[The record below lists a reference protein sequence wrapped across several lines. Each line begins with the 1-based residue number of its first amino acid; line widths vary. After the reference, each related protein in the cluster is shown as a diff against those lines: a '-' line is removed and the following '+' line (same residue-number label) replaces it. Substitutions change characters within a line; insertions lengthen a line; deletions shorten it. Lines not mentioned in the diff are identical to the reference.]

1 MPWLY
6 SSLRR
11 AFRHGIRFFFLD
23 IQQSGQSNVPA
34 HGATIFASNHPNSI
48 MDTLVLGSEVPRTI
62 HYLARSGLFDNPLA
76 GVLLRAGG
84 AIPIQRRQDQDD
96 PSAAMSNDSAFAA
109 AYELLQEGGV
119 LGIFPE
125 GQNAPSRFVRDIKT
139 GCARIG
145 LGAEAATGFSLDL
158 RIIPVG
164 LNYED
169 RDRFLSK
176 VLVRFG
182 EPIELRAYAE
192 RYATDEA
199 ATVREVTNR
208 LQDAMRSV
216 ATHVDENRIE
226 LVEAIDAL
234 AGEQIADEIA
244 PSLDLRTFDQ
254 RLTQRALGRGRQR
267 APLEERFQVKQW
279 IANAAE
285 HFEAHQPERLSQLES
300 DLARYRTHLERL
312 RLREDFAERSA
323 ESLSTRRQSV
333 RLMLYALFLSPI
345 ALYGLIH
352 NFVPYRLARRFALS
366 APEEAM
372 MAIRAFGGGLGL
384 FGAAYF
390 LFGSVAWHGSG
401 SWIVTGLYLFSL
413 AVSGIWFMRYRRTLQ
428 HMRQRILFGVL
439 FRTQQR
445 RVSALMTQRASLL
458 AQVDSLRADYEA
470 VMRKKSAGARLSGD
484 GEGEERAENRDG

>member
-11 AFRHGIRFFFLD
+11 AFRQGIRFFFLD
-23 IQQSGQSNVPA
+23 IQRSGESNIPA

-62 HYLARSGLFDNPLA
+62 HYLARSGLFGNPLV
-76 GVLLRAGG
+76 GVLLRGAG
-84 AIPIQRRQDQDD
+84 AIPIRRRQDLKD
-96 PSAAMSNDSAFAA
+96 PSAAMSNDDAFTA
-109 AYELLQEGGV
+109 AYELLKDGGV

-125 GQNAPSRFVRDIKT
+125 GQNAPTRFVRDIKT

-145 LGAEAATGFSLDL
+145 LGAEAAAGFNLDL

-169 RDRFLSK
+169 RDRFMSK

-182 EPIELRAYAE
+182 EPIELRAYAA
-192 RYATDEA
+192 RYAEDPSA
-199 ATVREVTNR
+199 AAREVTDR

-216 ATHVDENRIE
+216 ATHVDELAVD

-234 AGEQIADEIA
+234 AGERIASDVA
-244 PSLDLRTFDQ
+244 PSLDLRTFDE
-254 RLTQRALGRGRQR
+254 RLTQRALGRGKER

-279 IANAAE
+279 IADAAE
-285 HFEAHQPERLSQLES
+285 HFREHEPERLQKLED
-300 DLARYRTHLERL
+300 DLARYQTHLARL
-312 RLREDFAERSA
+312 RLREDFAERNA
-323 ESLSTRRQSV
+323 ETLSTRRESI
-333 RLMLYALFLSPI
+333 RLMLYAILLSPI

-352 NFVPYRLARRFALS
+352 NFIPFRLTRRFALG

-372 MAIRAFGGGLGL
+372 MAIRAFGGGLGF

-390 LFGSVAWHGSG
+390 GFGSLAWHGSG
-401 SWIVTGLYLFSL
+401 SWLVTGLYLFSL
-413 AVSGIWFMRYRRTLQ
+413 ATSGVWFMRYRRTLQ
-428 HMRQRILFGVL
+428 QMRRRVLFGVL
-439 FRTQQR
+439 FRTQKR
-445 RVSALMTQRASLL
+445 RVRRLLAQRASLL
-458 AQVDSLRADYEA
+458 AQVDALRANYEA
-470 VMRKKSAGARLSGD
+470 VVQN
-484 GEGEERAENRDG
+484 AE

>member
-1 MPWLY
+1 VPWLY

-11 AFRHGIRFFFLD
+11 AFGHGIRFFFLD
-23 IQQSGQSNVPA
+23 IQQSGESNIPA
-34 HGATIFASNHPNSI
+34 HGATIFASNHPNSV

-62 HYLARSGLFDNPLA
+62 HYLARSGLFRNPLV
-76 GVLLRAGG
+76 GLLLRGAG
-84 AIPIQRRQDQDD
+84 AIPISRRQDQKD
-96 PSAAMSNDSAFAA
+96 PAAAMSNDDAFTA
-109 AYELLQEGGV
+109 AYELLKDGGV

-125 GQNAPSRFVRDIKT
+125 GQNAPTRFVRDIKT

-145 LGAEAATGFSLDL
+145 LGAEAAAGFSLDL

-182 EPIELRAYAE
+182 EPIELRAYEA
-192 RYATDEA
+192 RYAKDPS
-199 ATVREVTNR
+199 ATAREVTDR

-216 ATHVDENRIE
+216 ATHVDEHTIE

-234 AGEQIADEIA
+234 AGEQIAEEIA

-279 IANAAE
+279 IADAAE
-285 HFEAHQPERLSQLES
+285 HFAEHEPSRLRKLED
-300 DLARYRTHLERL
+300 DLARYQTHLERL
-312 RLREDFAERSA
+312 RLRKDFAERNA
-323 ESLSTRRQSV
+323 ESLSTRRESI
-333 RLMLYALFLSPI
+333 RLMLYAILLSPI

-352 NFVPYRLARRFALS
+352 NFIPFRLARRFALA

-372 MAIRAFGGGLGL
+372 MAIRAFGGG
-384 FGAAYF
+384 FGFFGMAYF
-390 LFGSVAWHGSG
+390 GFGSLAWHGSQ
-401 SWIVTGLYLFSL
+401 SWLVTSLYLFSL
-413 AVSGIWFMRYRRTLQ
+413 AVSGVWFMRYRRTLQ
-428 HMRQRILFGVL
+428 QMRRRILFGVL
-439 FRTQQR
+439 FRTQKR
-445 RVSALMTQRASLL
+445 RIRALLDQRASLL
-458 AQVDSLRADYEA
+458 TQVDSLRVDYEA
-470 VMRKKSAGARLSGD
+470 VVRKD
-484 GEGEERAENRDG
+484 V

>member
-1 MPWLY
+1 M
-6 SSLRR
+6 
-11 AFRHGIRFFFLD
+11 
-23 IQQSGQSNVPA
+23 N
-34 HGATIFASNHPNSI
+34 
-48 MDTLVLGSEVPRTI
+48 
-62 HYLARSGLFDNPLA
+62 
-76 GVLLRAGG
+76 
-84 AIPIQRRQDQDD
+84 
-96 PSAAMSNDSAFAA
+96 
-109 AYELLQEGGV
+109 EGGV

-145 LGAEAATGFSLDL
+145 LGAEAASGFSLDL

-192 RYATDEA
+192 RYAQDPS
-199 ATVREVTNR
+199 ATVREVTDR

-216 ATHVDENRIE
+216 ATHVDEHRVE

-254 RLTQRALGRGRQR
+254 RLTQRALGRGKQR
-267 APLEERFQVKQW
+267 APLDERFQVKQW
-279 IANAAE
+279 IADAAE
-285 HFEAHQPERLSQLES
+285 HFEEHQPARLRKLEV
-300 DLARYRTHLERL
+300 DLAGYQTLLARL

-323 ESLSTRRQSV
+323 ETSSTRRQSV
-333 RLMLYALFLSPI
+333 LLMLYALFLAPV
-345 ALYGLIH
+345 ALFGLVH
-352 NFVPYRLARRFALS
+352 NFVPFRLTRRFALA

-372 MAIRAFGGGLGL
+372 MAIRAFGGGLGF
-384 FGAAYF
+384 FGVTYF

-401 SWIVTGLYLFSL
+401 SWLVTGLYLFSL

-428 HMRQRILFGVL
+428 HMRRRILFGVL
-439 FRTQQR
+439 FRTEKR
-445 RVSALMTQRASLL
+445 RISALLAQRASLL
-458 AQVDSLRADYEA
+458 AQVNSLRLDYEE
-470 VMRKKSAGARLSGD
+470 VVRHQDS
-484 GEGEERAENRDG
+484 